1 MKLTINVNDRV
12 YEVEVEVAQEERG
25 PRAYQGGPRQTVQ
38 LPAAP
43 IASGGSGEQVE
54 DESKVCRSPLAGT
67 VVRVTAAEGDEVAEG
82 DEIMALEAMK
92 METVVT
98 APLAG
103 KVKSIRV
110 AAGDAVRGGQVLAE
124 FE

>member
-1 MKLTINVNDRV
+1 MKLTIKVNDRV

-43 IASGGSGEQVE
+43 LSTGGATEQVE

-67 VVRVTAAEGDEVAEG
+67 VVRVTASEGDALSEG

-98 APLAG
+98 APVAG
-103 KVKSIRV
+103 TLKSIRV
-110 AAGDAVRGGQVLAE
+110 ASGDAVRGGQVLAE
-124 FE
+124 LE